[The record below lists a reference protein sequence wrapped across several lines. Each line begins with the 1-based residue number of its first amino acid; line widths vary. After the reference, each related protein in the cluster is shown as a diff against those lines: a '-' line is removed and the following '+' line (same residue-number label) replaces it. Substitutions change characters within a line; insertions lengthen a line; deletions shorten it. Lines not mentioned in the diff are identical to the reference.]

1 MNRGL
6 VAIIIVVLV
15 AGFVALNLLSGMLV
29 RGGMGARWDAT
40 EGSLFTL
47 TQGSR
52 EIAKSS
58 QEPINLTFFYS
69 ARLVQGRPSVQIYAQ
84 RVRELLE
91 EFARVS
97 GGKIRLTIVDPEPF
111 SEAEDAAVAAG
122 ITGVPL
128 GEGESLY
135 FGLLGTNAIDG
146 REIIAFFN
154 PAKERFLE
162 YDVARLIES
171 LANLTK
177 PILGLITT
185 LPMEG
190 GFAMDPRSGQPTQT
204 PPWRLIQE
212 LRQLYD
218 VRTLA
223 RPTLIPPE
231 IKVLVVVHPRE
242 LPPATLY
249 AIDQFVM
256 RGGGLIAMVDPAAEA
271 QQVPPAAPVSA
282 MQPPPDRASSL
293 GPLMGAWGVEIPE
306 GQLVGDAEMGLRVT
320 TPGDLRGESVP
331 YVLWM
336 VARAKQMSR
345 EDPVMADLE
354 IINLASVGQ
363 IRAAG
368 SGEGPRV
375 TITPLIQTTKGA
387 GILRLDALTPPIEP
401 RRILKSFTP
410 GTEALT
416 IAARL
421 SGNVRSAY
429 PDGAPPVDEENQP
442 ESQPENQAENKDE
455 AAAELPAHLKESVGP
470 INVVLVADSDLLQDM
485 FWSREENLFGQRITR
500 RLADNAD
507 FVMALIDN
515 LAGGRALAGV
525 RSRREIARPFT
536 VVDEMAARAER
547 EFLTQQEMLEER
559 LKQTQQRIDELQATR
574 GNSED
579 ALALTPEQQAEVDRF
594 RVEVLETRRELR
606 GVRLSLR
613 RDIETLGTQ
622 LKVVNIA
629 LIPAVICV
637 VAVAMW
643 IVKVLRR
650 RAARA

>member
-1 MNRGL
+1 MNRSL
-6 VAIIIVVLV
+6 IAIIIFVLV
-15 AGFVALNLLSGMLV
+15 AGFVALNLISGTLV

-52 EIAKSS
+52 EIAKSP

-69 ARLVQGRPSVQIYAQ
+69 ARLAQGRPSVQIYAQ

-97 GGKIRLTIVDPEPF
+97 GGKIRLSIVDPEPF

-122 ITGVPL
+122 LTGVPL

-146 REIIAFFN
+146 REIIAFFD
-154 PAKERFLE
+154 PSKERFLE
-162 YDVARLIES
+162 YDVARLIET
-171 LANLTK
+171 LANPTK

-190 GFAMDPRSGQPTQT
+190 GVAMDPRSGQPTQT

-212 LRQLYD
+212 LRQLYN

-223 RPTLIPPE
+223 RPSVIPPE
-231 IKVLVVVHPRE
+231 IKVLLVVHPRE
-242 LPPATLY
+242 LPPRTLY
-249 AIDQFVM
+249 AIDQFVL
-256 RGGGLIAMVDPAAEA
+256 RGGGLIAMVDPASEA
-271 QQVPPAAPVSA
+271 QQVPPPAPT
-282 MQPPPDRASSL
+282 QPPPDRASSL
-293 GPLMGAWGVEIPE
+293 GPLLGAWGVEIPAGE
-306 GQLVGDAEMGLRVT
+306 LVGDTEMGLRVT
-320 TPGDLRGESVP
+320 TPDDPRGEPVP

-354 IINLASVGQ
+354 TINLASVGQ
-363 IRAAG
+363 IRATG
-368 SGEGPRV
+368 DVVGEMPQRA
-375 TITPLIQTTKGA
+375 TITPLIQTTKSA
-387 GILRLDALTPPIEP
+387 GVLGLEALTPPIEP
-401 RRILKSFTP
+401 RRLLKSFTP
-410 GTEALT
+410 GNEPLT
-416 IAARL
+416 LAARL
-421 SGNVRSAY
+421 TGNVKSAY
-429 PDGAPPVDEENQP
+429 PEGAPPVDEEN
-442 ESQPENQAENKDE
+442 EAENKLE
-455 AAAELPAHLKESVGP
+455 AEAVLPAHLAESAGP

-507 FVMALIDN
+507 FVMASIDN

-525 RSRREIARPFT
+525 RARREIARPFT

-547 EFLTQQEMLEER
+547 EFLTQQQMLEDR
-559 LKQTQQRIDELQATR
+559 LTQTQQRIDELEAARVQ
-574 GNSED
+574 GDN

-594 RVEVLETRRELR
+594 RAEVLETRRELR

-622 LKVVNIA
+622 LKLINIA
-629 LIPAVICV
+629 LVPALICV
-637 VAVAMW
+637 VAIAMW
-643 IVKVLRR
+643 MVRSLRR